1 MKNDNAFASLIPFV
15 FIVLMIVMCALCYR
29 VYLDSKAPRYTEEI
43 TIAGT
48 ESGTMDDPYLI
59 ISTDNIEYKTGYTY
73 IYTFAT
79 SHIGQRVRLVY
90 VAGNNNEC
98 YVTEIHLITNHTVC
112 TVDKCG
118 TPIEA
123 K

>member
-1 MKNDNAFASLIPFV
+1 MKNEDAFTGILAPISLI
-15 FIVLMIVMCALCYR
+15 VLIITCLLTIYAITEMQ
-29 VYLDSKAPRYTEEI
+29 KPRYTEEI

-48 ESGTMDDPYLI
+48 DYGVMTDPYTI
-59 ISTDNIEYKTGYTY
+59 ISTDNIEYKTGYPSIY
-73 IYTFAT
+73 IFAT

-98 YVTEIHLITNHTVC
+98 YVTEIHLITNNTVC

-118 TPIEA
+118 TPIEV